1 MSDVFRL
8 YIAEYETCET
18 WLYGGRS
25 AILSYIKPF
34 DQYIVYITG
43 RSKLPFD
50 NYKHILESMGDQCVF
65 VDARQMA
72 DADMHEHMLAQVY
85 KYANEYTHIYFLCNQ
100 EDYKA
105 LRGRINIGI
114 EVSFRQNFRTGKI
127 EIPSINK
134 LKEETNKLKE
144 ENENEQ
150 VAHKTEKEISA
161 DAVSNSFEDIKEKA
175 PEDSKKELSS
185 SDIQDIPVREQSS
198 EQETNETIPDKS
210 QEEKKPEE
218 RPSPKNNKNN
228 KAKKRKHKENNG
240 AGNNISDVPMNA
252 FMSMFGGKIG
262 DDAQRAPRS
271 TPTPYKEKEQKKT
284 EVKGPEIQS
293 EKKEESGS
301 VIKDETPAADNKPK
315 KRQRFLQP
323 RDVKEDSVKGSEK
336 ELNSSAETKEKEKA
350 TEEDWVKRISGDN
363 QKPLQNSSKIQD
375 IEKAI
380 FGTKQAAFTIDKQY
394 TALDDS
400 KAKTVSLL
408 ADRLIRDIKLLIK
421 GIDKY
426 DFDFDA
432 YMELISTLIRS
443 DDLNDF
449 REGWSIVHPGCDL
462 NMSEKIYA
470 ALYKEACHYARTCE
484 VLYSEDYW

>member
-1 MSDVFRL
+1 MSDIFRL

-25 AILSYIKPF
+25 AILNYLKPF

-50 NYKHILESMGDQCVF
+50 NNKHILESMGDQCVF

-72 DADMHEHMLAQVY
+72 DADMHEHMLAQIY

-127 EIPSINK
+127 EIPSA
-134 LKEETNKLKE
+134 NKLKE
-144 ENENEQ
+144 ENENEE
-150 VAHKTEKEISA
+150 VEHRTEKEICA
-161 DAVSNSFEDIKEKA
+161 DAVLNSFEDIKEKA
-175 PEDSKKELSS
+175 PEESKKELSS
-185 SDIQDIPVREQSS
+185 SDLQDIPVREQSS
-198 EQETNETIPDKS
+198 EQETNETISDES

-218 RPSPKNNKNN
+218 RPSPKNKKNN

-240 AGNNISDVPMNA
+240 AGNNISNVPMNA

-271 TPTPYKEKEQKKT
+271 TPNPYKEKELKKA

-293 EKKEESGS
+293 EKKEGSGS
-301 VIKDETPAADNKPK
+301 GIQDETPTVDNKPK
-315 KRQRFLQP
+315 KRHRFLQP
-323 RDVKEDSVKGSEK
+323 GDVKEESMKGSEK
-336 ELNSSAETKEKEKA
+336 ELSSSAEKEEKEKSP
-350 TEEDWVKRISGDN
+350 EEDWVKRISGDN

-380 FGTKQAAFTIDKQY
+380 FGTKQASFTIDKQY

-426 DFDFDA
+426 DFDFDV

-449 REGWSIVHPGCDL
+449 KEGWSIVHPGYDL
-462 NMSEKIYA
+462 NMSEQIYA
-470 ALYKEACHYARTCE
+470 ALYKEAYHYAKACE